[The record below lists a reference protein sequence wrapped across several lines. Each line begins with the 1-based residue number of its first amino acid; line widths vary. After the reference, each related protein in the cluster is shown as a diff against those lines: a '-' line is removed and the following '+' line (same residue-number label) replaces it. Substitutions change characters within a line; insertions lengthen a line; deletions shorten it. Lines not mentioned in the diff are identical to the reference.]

1 MITSRAMGRGVGDGF
16 INGDG
21 SRMINSETSKYE
33 LTLLL
38 VLPVLIEP
46 SAKIIQKQNYIIS
59 HTC

>member
-1 MITSRAMGRGVGDGF
+1 MGRGVGDGF

-46 SAKIIQKQNYIIS
+46 SAKIIQNQNYIIS